1 MFMMMIVCKKDLRFY
16 IPFAPKLICVRHW
29 RAAPALIIT
38 TCNITVQKKAGN
50 KRTLHLPYLLY

>member
-38 TCNITVQKKAGN
+38 T
-50 KRTLHLPYLLY
+50 